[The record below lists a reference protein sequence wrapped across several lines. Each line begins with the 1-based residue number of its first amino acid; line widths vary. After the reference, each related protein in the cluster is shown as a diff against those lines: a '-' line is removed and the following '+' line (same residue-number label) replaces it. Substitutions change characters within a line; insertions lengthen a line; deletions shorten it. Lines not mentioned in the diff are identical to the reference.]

1 MGWIEALVLGAVEGL
16 TEFLPISSSAHQL
29 LAGQLLFGGHDP
41 GAAFTAVN
49 QIGAETAVLIYF
61 FRDIVRI
68 VKAWFLSLIGKVPRS
83 DPDARLGWFVI
94 VGSIPIAVLGLL
106 FQDAITTTLR
116 NLWITVAMLFLVGIV
131 LWLADVHA
139 ARVAKT
145 VQAAKAAATPRVAAA
160 RQVTE
165 AAEAAEPAAKPRRV
179 RDDTTAEIAAAVQ
192 VAQAA
197 AAPVAGKPVGKTLD
211 RMTWRDAII
220 YGLCQA
226 AALIPGVSRSGA
238 TISGGLFM
246 GYDRPSA
253 ARYSFLLSLPAIYA
267 SGFFEARHIGSEAI
281 AWGPMIGSTVVAFVV
296 AFAVIAWLLRFV
308 STHTFRGFAVY
319 RVLLAAV
326 VAGLLITGVVAAGG
340 A

>member
-1 MGWIEALVLGAVEGL
+1 MGWLEALVLGAVEGL
-16 TEFLPISSSAHQL
+16 TEFLPISSTAHQL
-29 LAGQLLFGGHDP
+29 LVGQLAFGGHDP

-61 FRDIVRI
+61 FKDIVRI
-68 VKAWFLSLIGKVPRS
+68 VKAWFLSIIGKVPRS
-83 DPDARLGWFVI
+83 NPDARLGWFVI

-106 FQDAITTTLR
+106 FQDAIGSTLR
-116 NLWITVAMLFLVGIV
+116 NLWITVAMLFVVGIV
-131 LWLADVHA
+131 LWVADVHA
-139 ARVAKT
+139 ARVART
-145 VQAAKAAATPRVAAA
+145 VAVAATPVA
-160 RQVTE
+160 TE
-165 AAEAAEPAAKPRRV
+165 PRPRRAMV
-179 RDDTTAEIAAAVQ
+179 EDGAP
-192 VAQAA
+192 
-197 AAPVAGKPVGKTLD
+197 APVASAVAAPTPGGKTLD
-211 RMTWRDAII
+211 RMTWWDAIV

-267 SGFFEARHIGSEAI
+267 SGFYEARHIASAGV

-319 RVLLAAV
+319 RILLACG
-326 VAGLLITGVVAAGG
+326 VAALLLTGVVAASG